1 MMDTRIR
8 AIRPKDL
15 LFVVLYGL
23 FLPVILGFLFGLID
37 YYLQS
42 FVSISFGY
50 LFLWVMGMNIGNL
63 VRKQYEN
70 PHVIYSILTGVGI
83 LISASVILATPTIWA
98 VAPIQSLSD
107 VPLYLTYYF
116 YNFISLFNP
125 VVWVS
130 NFGINFVLELLI
142 IGVGTYLGIKRTL

>member
-1 MMDTRIR
+1 MNHRLS
-8 AIRPKDL
+8 AIRPKDF

-50 LFLWVMGMNIGNL
+50 LFLWVMGMNIGSL

-70 PHVIYSILTGVGI
+70 PHVIYSILTGIGI
-83 LISASVILATPTIWA
+83 LLSASVILATPAIWA
-98 VAPIQSLSD
+98 VAPIQSLAD
-107 VPLYLTYYF
+107 LTLYLTYYF

-125 VVWVS
+125 VAWVQS
-130 NFGINFVLELLI
+130 FGINMILELLI
-142 IGVGTYLGIKRTL
+142 IGVGTYLGVKRTL